1 MQIFKRGA
9 ITSIPLDKWFQLVKP
24 RYTYIKVIPDKSIR
38 SNNTINIAKA
48 IKFTFKAINK
58 RIKIEQKKLWFE
70 TNFKISYI
78 IDISKNGVDFYF
90 LVPVA
95 YKTIIIE
102 KIREIWTKAT
112 LEELESLVDHTKE
125 VEVYQVAYKKE
136 DALSLNVDRRTAE
149 PLNSILSVMEIM
161 QDTDRI
167 TVIYNFLPRNNGG
180 WQTEYKETIK
190 KFKDGKPI
198 DRDKSN
204 IQYMGLAALQLLF
217 GLVDSFLNTLGEILG
232 ANMEK
237 DKIGLVEALATAL
250 HENKQLSSSTNK
262 KKDANILDTQI
273 VVLSDGVD
281 ATRRENNGISVSH
294 AFKVLDEDNELIS
307 KKVKKDFNLFDYRF
321 DNIDISTFSVEEVTN
336 FIQLPGRSL
345 LRAFNKIG
353 MVKTNESGV
362 PTILQTGTKCLGPV
376 KHKGNITN
384 SYLPNQYNSGN
395 FPLVANGGQ
404 GSGKTTFLGNY
415 AKDCTKA
422 GEGLILLDYIKN
434 CELSDAIAKVVPK
447 NRLIIIDLSKE
458 SDIQGFGYNEIK
470 IDTTA
475 SDYEILKDANIQ
487 SQEIM
492 SFIDSISLGEALTGR
507 MRRYLSA
514 AANVSFVIGCT
525 SIKEVIRC
533 LEEHIIRNKYIEKL
547 TDKQKDLLSNEVR
560 CLEELN
566 EWSKVT
572 KKEENE
578 GIVSEIIGTR
588 ESKIEGILD
597 RISLLREDFK
607 LKYMYNASLDNN
619 INLVDCM
626 EQGKVVLIKMPE
638 SEFTT
643 KLVKN
648 VLVTYFISKVWLAS
662 KERGKLHEKPSRCN
676 LIVDEL
682 FQAPTCL
689 ETLKYILPQSRKYGC
704 KTIISNHYFNQISEI
719 EEALEGSGASY
730 MIMKGTNKNDFS
742 KFDGKIGDFEYSD
755 LEDME
760 KFSSLN
766 IIFDGDKTHS
776 FISKLPKPIK

>member
-1 MQIFKRGA
+1 MNIFKRDTV
-9 ITSIPLDKWFQLVKP
+9 TSIPLDKWFQLVKP
-24 RYTYIKVIPDKSIR
+24 SYTYIKVIPDKSIR
-38 SNNTINIAKA
+38 SNNTVNIAKA

-90 LVPVA
+90 LVPIA
-95 YKTIIIE
+95 FTSIIVE
-102 KIREIWTKAT
+102 KIREIWPKAT
-112 LEELESLVDHTKE
+112 LEEVKE
-125 VEVYQVAYKKE
+125 IEEHSKDAECYQVAYKKE

-161 QDTDRI
+161 QDSDRI
-167 TVIYNFLPRNNGG
+167 TVIYNFLPRGNGG
-180 WQTEYKETIK
+180 WQAEYKETIK
-190 KFKDGKPI
+190 KFKEGKQI
-198 DRDKSN
+198 ERDKSN
-204 IQYMGLAALQLLF
+204 MQYMGLAALQLLF
-217 GLVDSFLNTLGEILG
+217 GLVDSFLNTIGEILG

-237 DKIGLVEALATAL
+237 DNIGLVEALATAL

-262 KKDANILDTQI
+262 KKDANVLDAQI
-273 VVLSDGVD
+273 VVLSDGID
-281 ATRRENNGISVSH
+281 ATRRENNCVSVCN
-294 AFKVLDEDNELIS
+294 AYKTLDEDNELVNR
-307 KKVKKDFNLFDYRF
+307 KVKKEFKIMDYRF
-321 DNIDISTFSVEEVTN
+321 NNIDINTFSVEEVTN

-345 LRAFNKIG
+345 LRAFSKIG

-362 PTILQTGTKCLGPV
+362 PISLQTGTKCLGPV
-376 KHKGNITN
+376 KHKGNI
-384 SYLPNQYNSGN
+384 SDAYLPNEYNSGN

-415 AKDCTKA
+415 ARDCTNA
-422 GEGLILLDYIKN
+422 NEGIILLDYIKN
-434 CELSDAIAKVVPK
+434 CELSNAIAKVVPK
-447 NRLIIIDLSKE
+447 DRLIVLDLSKE
-458 SDIQGFGYNEIK
+458 SDTQGFGYNEIK
-470 IDTTA
+470 INPNAT
-475 SDYEILKDANIQ
+475 DYEKLKDANIQ
-487 SQEIM
+487 SQEVM

-507 MRRYLSA
+507 MRRFLSA
-514 AANVSFVIGCT
+514 AANISFMIGCT
-525 SIKEVIRC
+525 SIKSVIRC
-533 LEEHIIRNKYIEKL
+533 LEDFELRNSYINKL
-547 TDKQKDLLSNEVR
+547 TENQKSLLYDEIKNLNE
-560 CLEELN
+560 LD
-566 EWSKVT
+566 EWSKPT
-572 KKEENE
+572 KKEQEQ
-578 GIVSEIIGTR
+578 GAVPEIIGTR

-607 LKYMYNASLDNN
+607 LKYMYNADLENN

-719 EEALEGSGASY
+719 EEALGGSGASY
-730 MIMKGTNKNDFS
+730 MIMKGTNANDFE
-742 KFDGKIGDFEYSD
+742 KFKGKVGDFEYAD

-766 IIFDGDKTHS
+766 VIFDGDKTHS
-776 FISKLPKPIK
+776 FISKLPKPI